1 MEEQQNKPQNDYGN
15 SCGQELFRGRRT
27 AQLIPCRKFKFQ
39 FQTSSRV
46 DVRGFDFESVK
57 REILIESGAGTGFV
71 KECVKDCDNF
81 IRRRPRTIS

>member
-1 MEEQQNKPQNDYGN
+1 MATVVDKNSSEVDAQHNSYLAASLSFNFKPHP
-15 SCGQELFRGRRT
+15 T
-27 AQLIPCRKFKFQ
+27 P
-39 FQTSSRV
+39 V